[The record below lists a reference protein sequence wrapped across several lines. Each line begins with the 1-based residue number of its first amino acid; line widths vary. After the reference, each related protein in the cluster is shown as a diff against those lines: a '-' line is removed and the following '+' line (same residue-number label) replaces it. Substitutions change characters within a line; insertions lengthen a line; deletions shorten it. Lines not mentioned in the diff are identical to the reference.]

1 MKIPL
6 KPVWLKDPTQVS
18 PGNLSLLTN
27 ASLCIKWKLNL
38 HLSRKM
44 QVFHHL
50 I

>member
-1 MKIPL
+1 MKLPI

-18 PGNLSLLTN
+18 PGLLSLSTN
-27 ASLCIKWKLNL
+27 VSLCIKWELNL
-38 HLSRKM
+38 HLLREM